1 MRKED
6 IKVGDLLRTREPP
19 PNSTPSAIGP
29 GLGIYPERLV
39 LVVSL
44 DDNRL
49 SRLTV
54 LDCGVRTSISSIWL
68 KPL

>member
-6 IKVGDLLRTREPP
+6 IKVGDLLRAHNAP
-19 PNSTPSAIGP
+19 PNGTSPRAYNTGRR
-29 GLGIYPERLV
+29 PERLV

-49 SRLTV
+49 YRLNV

-68 KPL
+68 NPL

>member
-6 IKVGDLLRTREPP
+6 IKVGDLLRTH
-19 PNSTPSAIGP
+19 
-29 GLGIYPERLV
+29 ERLV

-44 DDNRL
+44 KPLKSKVEGYLGRIV
-49 SRLTV
+49 TV
-54 LDCGVRTSISSIWL
+54 LDCGVLRSTSCVWL

>member
-6 IKVGDLLRTREPP
+6 IKVGDLLRAHNDP
-19 PNSTPSAIGP
+19 PNGTQHAYNTGRH
-29 GLGIYPERLV
+29 PERLV
-39 LVVSL
+39 LVVSS

-49 SRLTV
+49 YRLTV